1 MPDLSPFLQ
10 ITRRKGDF
18 EEMAWMSEQLEMR
31 NISISF
37 PGVKALDNV
46 SFSASTGEVHALA
59 GANGAGKSTLMK
71 ILSGAYAHYTGE
83 ILINGQPVHIR
94 SPRDARQHGIE
105 IVFQEV
111 DVALIPYLTVAENIM
126 IDDLVNA
133 KKRSPFVY
141 WRKIRSTARQVLAR
155 LGENIDCNQIA
166 SSLSI
171 AQKQLVLIA
180 RALVHS
186 AKFLVLDE
194 PTAPLSQSETDA
206 LFKVIQD
213 LVEQGLGIIYISHR
227 MPEIFRVCSRI
238 TILRDGKTVDARPL
252 KELNYQSIVEKMLGR
267 KLGESFPVRT
277 PNIGEELFSVKGLSD
292 GARLRNARISVRRG
306 EIVGLTGLVGAGK
319 TEFCKAIFGA
329 TRSVCASSLWK
340 GGSRLPIDPHYSVR
354 MGMALIPEERRK
366 EGLFLGES
374 VADNITIASLHKF
387 SSRAGFVRRQ
397 KEFSTSNNVVAKMG
411 IKCRDVH
418 QTVANLSGGNQQ
430 KVVVG
435 KWLCADAEL
444 YIFDEPT
451 KGIDVG
457 AKKDLYGLIGALA
470 DSGKAVI
477 YASCEFEE
485 ILGLCDRIF
494 VLYAGETVAEL
505 KSSEANE
512 EKLLYYS
519 TGGR

>member
-1 MPDLSPFLQ
+1 VGM
-10 ITRRKGDF
+10 K
-18 EEMAWMSEQLEMR
+18 WMSVQLEMR

-46 SFSASTGEVHALA
+46 SFSARTGEVHALV

-71 ILSGAYAHYTGE
+71 VLSGAYTSYTGE
-83 ILINGQPVHIR
+83 ILIDGKSVEIR
-94 SPRDARQHGIE
+94 SPRDARAQGIE

-126 IDDLVNA
+126 IDEMVNSN
-133 KKRSPFVY
+133 KRSPFVD
-141 WRKIRSTARQVLAR
+141 WRHLRATARNVLDR
-155 LGENIDCNQIA
+155 LGESIDCNQIA
-166 SSLSI
+166 SSLTI

-194 PTAPLSQSETDA
+194 PTAPLSQSETDI
-206 LFKVIQD
+206 LFGVIKD
-213 LVEQGLGIIYISHR
+213 IVTRGMGVIYISHR
-227 MPEIFRVCSRI
+227 MPEIFRICSSV
-238 TILRDGKTVDARPL
+238 TILRDGKTVDARSL
-252 KELNYQSIVEKMLGR
+252 RELDYQSIVERMLGR
-267 KLGESFPVRT
+267 KLGESFPKRT
-277 PNIGEELFSVKGLSD
+277 ACIGEEIFSVNGLTD
-292 GARLRNARISVRRG
+292 RQRLKNARISVRRG
-306 EIVGLTGLVGAGK
+306 EIVGVTGLVGAGK
-319 TEFCKAIFGA
+319 TEFCKAIFSA
-329 TRSVCASSLWK
+329 TKAAYTSCFWHGKRTMPSNPHEAVCS
-340 GGSRLPIDPHYSVR
+340 
-354 MGMALIPEERRK
+354 GMAFIPEERRK
-366 EGLFLGES
+366 EGLFLTET
-374 VADNITIASLHKF
+374 VADNITIASLDSF
-387 SSRAGFVRRQ
+387 ASSIGFVKRER
-397 KEFSTSNNVVAKMG
+397 ELSTSKDIVKKLS
-411 IKCRDVH
+411 IKCSNVK

-435 KWLCADAEL
+435 KWLCTDAEL

-457 AKKDLYGLIGALA
+457 AKKDLYSLIARLA

-505 KSSEANE
+505 NAAEADE
-512 EKLLYYS
+512 EMLLYYS
-519 TGGR
+519 TGGK